1 MYPSVMNLRYMLS
14 RIAHGQFMGRVI
26 IKLGGGLITDKQQY
40 KTPLKDRIDS
50 VSRVISEIIDMGH
63 SVIVIHGAGSY
74 GHIEAKK
81 WKISEGLD
89 SEISENQFS
98 AIDTIQRD
106 MDELNSMVMESL
118 RGVGISCES
127 FPPRDWVNGIGITF
141 AGDVSKFE
149 RNSEDIVPV
158 IFGDVVP
165 VIGEKKFGILSGDH
179 LMVRLAN
186 ELPDVVLCVFLLG
199 DSSGLLTG
207 PPDSDSSVLIERWSK
222 SQGLVGEHDG
232 AIDVTGGILLKLQCA
247 SEIVES
253 SDHVWFM
260 DGRVPNRMLEVLSK
274 GETIGTRIVR
284 DNQS

>member
-1 MYPSVMNLRYMLS
+1 MCPSVMNLRYMLS

-40 KTPLKDRIDS
+40 KTALKDRIDS
-50 VSRVISEIIDMGH
+50 VSRVISKIIDMGH

>member
-1 MYPSVMNLRYMLS
+1 MNLRYMLS

-40 KTPLKDRIDS
+40 KTALKDRIDS

-127 FPPRDWVNGIGITF
+127 FPPRDWVNGIGIGF
-141 AGDVSKFE
+141 AGDVSRFE

-158 IFGDVVP
+158 SFGDVVP

-222 SQGLVGEHDG
+222 SQGLVGEHDS

>member
-40 KTPLKDRIDS
+40 KTALKDRIDS

>member
-1 MYPSVMNLRYMLS
+1 
-14 RIAHGQFMGRVI
+14 MGRVI

-40 KTPLKDRIDS
+40 KTALKDRIDS

-127 FPPRDWVNGIGITF
+127 FPPRDWVNGIGIAF
-141 AGDVSKFE
+141 VGDVSRFE

-158 IFGDVVP
+158 SFGDVVP

-222 SQGLVGEHDG
+222 SQGLVGEHDS